1 MLYGVGGSLFPPITS
16 VLSYAYSNRMPAK
29 CLVRSVYWLM
39 TFTSK
44 GFSARINFKITG
56 LRRIVSAYVELARNT
71 PLLIQLFFL
80 YYAFPVIGLKMS
92 ASTCGI
98 VGLIFLGGAYM
109 SEGFN
114 GGLDAVPKSQIDS
127 EKAIGMSKAQLAF
140 YVVFPQG
147 LALSVPAL
155 SANIIFLIKETS
167 IFSVIAIP
175 ELTNT
180 ALDLIGLYYRS
191 NEYLLMLVVF
201 YALIL
206 IPLILLLDWLERR
219 VRYGAF
225 GN

>member
-1 MLYGVGGSLFPPITS
+1 MSFEVVKASLPMF
-16 VLSYAYSNRMPAK
+16 
-29 CLVRSVYWLM
+29 
-39 TFTSK
+39 
-44 GFSARINFKITG
+44 FS
-56 LRRIVSAYVELARNT
+56 
-71 PLLIQLFFL
+71 
-80 YYAFPVIGLKMS
+80 GLKLTLLYS
-92 ASTCGI
+92 FFGI
-98 VGLIFLGGAYM
+98 AGSIFVGLIFLGGAYM
-109 SEGFN
+109 AEGFN

-219 VRYGAF
+219 VRYGTF

>member
-1 MLYGVGGSLFPPITS
+1 MSFEVVKASLPMFFSGLKLTLLYSFFGIAGSIVVGLACSL
-16 VLSYAYSNRMPAK
+16 VKY
-29 CLVRSVYWLM
+29 
-39 TFTSK
+39 
-44 GFSARINFKITG
+44 FKIAV
-56 LRRIVSAYVELARNT
+56 LKRIVSAYVEFARNT

-80 YYAFPVIGLKMS
+80 YYVFPVIGLKMS

-98 VGLIFLGGAYM
+98 VGLIFLGRAYM
-109 SEGFN
+109 AEGFN
-114 GGLDAVPKSQIDS
+114 GGLDAVPKIQIDS
-127 EKAIGMSKAQLAF
+127 GKSIGMSKAQLAF

-155 SANIIFLIKETS
+155 SALIKETS
-167 IFSVIAIP
+167 ISSVIAIS
-175 ELTNT
+175 ELPNT

-219 VRYGAF
+219 VRYGTF

>member
-1 MLYGVGGSLFPPITS
+1 MRELFEMSFEVVKASLPMFFSGLKLTLLYSFLGIAGSIVVGLACSL
-16 VLSYAYSNRMPAK
+16 V
-29 CLVRSVYWLM
+29 
-39 TFTSK
+39 
-44 GFSARINFKITG
+44 ITG

-109 SEGFN
+109 AEGFN
-114 GGLDAVPKSQIDS
+114 GGLDAVLKSQIDS
-127 EKAIGMSKAQLAF
+127 GKAIGMSKAQLAF

>member
-1 MLYGVGGSLFPPITS
+1 MSFEVVKASLPMF
-16 VLSYAYSNRMPAK
+16 
-29 CLVRSVYWLM
+29 
-39 TFTSK
+39 
-44 GFSARINFKITG
+44 FS
-56 LRRIVSAYVELARNT
+56 
-71 PLLIQLFFL
+71 
-80 YYAFPVIGLKMS
+80 GLKLTLLYS
-92 ASTCGI
+92 FFGI
-98 VGLIFLGGAYM
+98 AGSIFVGLIFLGGAYM
-109 SEGFN
+109 AKGFN

-155 SANIIFLIKETS
+155 SANIFFLIKETS

-219 VRYGAF
+219 VRYGTF

>member
-1 MLYGVGGSLFPPITS
+1 MSFEVVKASLPMFFSGLKLTLLYSFFGIAGSIVVGLACSL
-16 VLSYAYSNRMPAK
+16 VKY
-29 CLVRSVYWLM
+29 
-39 TFTSK
+39 
-44 GFSARINFKITG
+44 FKITG

-92 ASTCGI
+92 SSTCGI

-109 SEGFN
+109 AEGFN

-127 EKAIGMSKAQLAF
+127 GKAIGMSKAQLAF

-155 SANIIFLIKETS
+155 SALIKETS
-167 IFSVIAIP
+167 ISSVIAIS
-175 ELTNT
+175 ELPNT

-219 VRYGAF
+219 VRYGTF

>member
-1 MLYGVGGSLFPPITS
+1 MRELFEMSFEVVKASLPMFFSGLKLTLMYSFLGIAGSIVVGLACSL
-16 VLSYAYSNRMPAK
+16 VKY
-29 CLVRSVYWLM
+29 
-39 TFTSK
+39 
-44 GFSARINFKITG
+44 FKITG

-219 VRYGAF
+219 VRYGTF